1 MPLAV
6 GIDLGGTNIFG
17 ALVDS
22 QGKTH
27 GWIKR
32 KTPVAEGYA
41 AVMAAMFAVV
51 RELMAKA
58 PEPVL
63 GIGLGI
69 PGLVDRET
77 GMSVTSPNLFWRNQP
92 VLEPFRREF
101 GLPVEMDNDVRV
113 GALAELHFGAGRTF
127 KSFLFTT
134 LGTGIGAGIVI
145 DRQLYRGPYG
155 TAGEFGHMMIRP
167 GGPAC
172 NCGSTGCLEALASGT
187 AVRRR
192 IKEALEAKRDGGTS
206 LLRNMPAGSRDAWAL
221 ARAARAGDALAL
233 ALWDEI
239 GTDLGLGILNYYN
252 LLGPEAVI
260 VGGGVSL
267 AGDLL
272 LEPARKVCRER
283 LMPGIREHVKILP
296 AELGDEAGAVGAATL
311 VPGLVS
317 APLAQEPGG
326 ILGR

>member
-1 MPLAV
+1 MPLAI

-17 ALVDS
+17 ALVDG

-27 GWIKR
+27 GWVKR
-32 KTPVAEGYA
+32 RTPVAEGYA
-41 AVMAAMFAVV
+41 AVLDAMFAMV
-51 RELMAKA
+51 RELLVQA

-69 PGLVDRET
+69 PGLVDRES
-77 GMSVTSPNLFWRNQP
+77 GLSVTSPNLFWRNLP

-101 GLPVEMDNDVRV
+101 NLPVDMDNDVRV
-113 GALAELHFGAGRTF
+113 GALAELHFGAGRRF
-127 KSFLFTT
+127 RSFLFTT

-145 DRQLYRGPYG
+145 DRKLYRGPYG

-172 NCGSTGCLEALASGT
+172 NCGSSGCLETLASGT

-192 IKEALEAKRDGGTS
+192 IQEALEAGRDGGGS
-206 LLRNMPAGSRDAWAL
+206 LLRAAAPESRDAGAL
-221 ARAARAGDALAL
+221 AQAAHAGDPLAL
-233 ALWDEI
+233 TLWGEI
-239 GTDLGLGILNYYN
+239 GTDLGVGLLNYYN
-252 LLGPEAVI
+252 LLGPEAAI

-272 LEPARKVCRER
+272 LEPARRVCRER
-283 LMPGIREHVKILP
+283 LMPGIREHVTIIA
-296 AELGDEAGAVGAATL
+296 AEFGDEAGAVGAATL
-311 VPGLVS
+311 VPGLV
-317 APLAQEPGG
+317 
-326 ILGR
+326 